1 MLTKNFEFKTV
12 LVNVE
17 TNIKVIKNCT
27 SIVHHWFMLTNVV
40 NVNK

>member
-1 MLTKNFEFKTV
+1 MFKKTFEFKSV

-17 TNIKVIKNCT
+17 TDIKVIKSCT
-27 SIVHHWFMLTNVV
+27 SIVHHWFMITNVV